1 MQTEIQHQQI
11 HDKLV
16 SILGQDGVL
25 TENREFYSSDI
36 FGSDKIAALVIQPT
50 TAEQLAAATG
60 AAIEMGYS
68 TVGRGGAT
76 SYTGGLNPDREQSVI
91 VDTAKLNRILEIN
104 HEDMYVTVEAG
115 VTWKQ
120 LHDALKNTDVRPPF
134 WGPLSGGQATV
145 GGSLSQNAILLGS
158 TSHDLSAAS
167 VLGVEVA
174 LANGELLTTGSA
186 ASNTKPFFRNYGPD
200 LTGLFLGDTGAMGIK
215 TKATLRLIRRP
226 AELGFASFN
235 YDEPAK
241 ISRALAAIAREGVA
255 ATCFGM
261 DPMLQY
267 QRIKRASMLQGVKA
281 LKGVMSSAKSTFSG
295 IRSAM
300 RIAVAGKRFIDDNG
314 YSLHVV
320 VEGGSQA
327 EVDAKLATVRKLCLA
342 QGNEIESSIPNMMLG
357 DPFVPMTSAIGP
369 AGERWAPMHGLF
381 PLSQGQQAFAK
392 IEALFDNFSERFD
405 RMGIIVGYLLAAVSS
420 TAFVIEPVFYWPG
433 PRTAWAKGMLTP
445 SELAKY
451 TDFPDDP
458 EVNATVIEAREALN
472 DLFDELGAVH
482 LQVGKKYRYRQS
494 LQKPTGD
501 LLEAIKSAV
510 DPQRLMNPKS
520 LGLD

>member
-1 MQTEIQHQQI
+1 MPTEAQHQEI

-16 SILGQDGVL
+16 SILGQDGVI
-25 TENREFYSSDI
+25 TRNREFYSSDI
-36 FGSDKIAALVIQPT
+36 FGSDKVAALVIQPSS
-50 TAEQLAAATG
+50 AEQLAAAAG
-60 AAIEMGYS
+60 AAIEQGYS
-68 TVGRGGAT
+68 VVGRGGAT
-76 SYTGGLNPDREQSVI
+76 SYTGGLNPDRERSVI
-91 VDTAKLNRILEIN
+91 VDTARLDRILEIN
-104 HEDMYVTVEAG
+104 TEDMYLTVESG

-120 LHDALKNTDVRPPF
+120 IHEALKDTDVRPPF
-134 WGPLSGGQATV
+134 WGPLSGGHATV

-158 TSHDLSAAS
+158 TCHDVSAAS
-167 VLGVEVA
+167 VLGLEIA
-174 LANGELLTTGSA
+174 LASGELLTTGSA
-186 ASNTKPFFRNYGPD
+186 ASGTKPFFRNYGPD

-241 ISRALAAIAREGVA
+241 ISRALAAIAREGIA

-314 YSLHVV
+314 YSLHLV
-320 VEGGSQA
+320 VEGGSNA
-327 EVDAKLATVRKLCLA
+327 EIDSKLARVRSICLA
-342 QGNEIESSIPNMMLG
+342 EGNEIESSIPSMMLG
-357 DPFVPMTSAIGP
+357 DPFVPITSAIGP

-381 PLSQGQQAFAK
+381 PLSEGQHAFTR
-392 IEALFDNFSERFD
+392 IEALFEGFADRFD

-433 PRTAWAKGMLTP
+433 PRTAWAEGMLTP
-445 SELAKY
+445 AELAKY

-458 EVNATVIEAREALN
+458 EVNATVHEAREALN

-482 LQVGKKYRYRQS
+482 LQVGKKYRYRQG
-494 LQKPTGD
+494 LQPPTAE
-501 LLEAIKSAV
+501 LLEAIKSSV
-510 DPQRLMNPKS
+510 DPGRLMNPKS